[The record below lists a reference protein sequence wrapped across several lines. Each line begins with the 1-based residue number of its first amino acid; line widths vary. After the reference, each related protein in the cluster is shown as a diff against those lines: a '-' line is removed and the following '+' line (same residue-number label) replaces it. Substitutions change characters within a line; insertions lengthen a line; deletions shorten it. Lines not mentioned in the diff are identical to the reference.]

1 MKKYIQNL
9 IVLGSLAIF
18 VMSPVSAFA
27 QSYANNAIVSS
38 PTSVILNASI
48 NPNGS
53 NTSGWFEYGT
63 DANLYTWTETPHI
76 YVGSNYGEMPFT
88 QTITNLA
95 PNTIYYYRAV
105 ANSSTTVKGS
115 ILSFVT
121 NTNNAYTNTNVS
133 NTSYGANAYN
143 TNYTSSTYTNTNYND
158 GINITNITA
167 TGAILNAVFTNP
179 HRSGAQGY
187 FEWGP
192 TKTFGNMTEMM
203 PLGTNYT
210 EPFSGVL
217 TNLTP
222 NTTYYFRAI
231 VVQNGQTY
239 RGGTRSFQT
248 YSSTVSNPVINQN
261 PTVTTNQSQ
270 IFNNN
275 PVVNPQ
281 IMTPSVTTT
290 NSNTLLEANAMFGAN
305 FLPNNIFGWILLL
318 LIILA
323 IVWAFRK
330 ISQTTYVKQVN
341 H

>member
-9 IVLGSLAIF
+9 IVLGSLSIF
-18 VMSPVSAFA
+18 VLSPVSTFA

-48 NPNGS
+48 DPNGA

-63 DANLYTWTETPHI
+63 DANLYTWTETPRI
-76 YVGSNYGEMPFT
+76 YVGSGYAEMPFT
-88 QTITNLA
+88 QTINNLA
-95 PNTIYYYRAV
+95 PNTVYYYRAV
-105 ANSSTTVKGS
+105 ANSSTIVKGN

-121 NTNNAYTNTNVS
+121 NTNNAYTNV
-133 NTSYGANAYN
+133 
-143 TNYTSSTYTNTNYND
+143 SSTVYGTNTYNNMYPSNYTNTQYND
-158 GINITNITA
+158 GISISNITA

-179 HRSGAQGY
+179 YRTNAQGY

-192 TKTFGNMTEMM
+192 TKSFGNMTEMVQ
-203 PLGTNYT
+203 LGTNYT

-217 TNLTP
+217 SNLTP

-248 YSSTVSNPVINQN
+248 YSSTITNPVINQN

-275 PVVNPQ
+275 QV
-281 IMTPSVTTT
+281 ITPSVTTK
-290 NSNTLLEANAMFGAN
+290 NSNALLEANAIFGAN
-305 FLPNNIFGWILLL
+305 FLPNNIFGWIMLLI
-318 LIILA
+318 IILA
-323 IVWAFRK
+323 IIWAFRK
-330 ISQTTYVKQVN
+330 ISQNTSVKTN
-341 H
+341 

>member
-9 IVLGSLAIF
+9 IVLGSLAIVAMF
-18 VMSPVSAFA
+18 PVSAFA
-27 QSYANNAIVSS
+27 QNYSNNAIISS

-48 NPNGS
+48 DPNGT

-63 DANLYTWTETPHI
+63 DANLYTWTETPRTYI
-76 YVGSNYGEMPFT
+76 GSGYAEMPFT
-88 QTITNLA
+88 QTINNLA

-105 ANSSTTVKGS
+105 ANSTTTVKGN

-121 NTNNAYTNTNVS
+121 NTNNVYTNTNVS
-133 NTSYGANAYN
+133 NTSYGTNA
-143 TNYTSSTYTNTNYND
+143 YTNTNYND
-158 GINITNITA
+158 GISISNITA

-179 HRSGAQGY
+179 YRTNAQGY

-192 TKTFGNMTEMM
+192 TKSFGNMTEMV

-210 EPFSGVL
+210 ETFSGVL
-217 TNLTP
+217 SNLNP

-231 VVQNGQTY
+231 VIQNGQTY

-248 YSSTVSNPVINQN
+248 YNSTVTNPIINQT
-261 PTVTTNQSQ
+261 PSVTTNQSQ
-270 IFNNN
+270 IYNNN
-275 PVVNPQ
+275 QV
-281 IMTPSVTTT
+281 IAPSVTTT
-290 NSNTLLEANAMFGAN
+290 NSNALLEANTIFGAN

-318 LIILA
+318 IIIFA

-330 ISQTTYVKQVN
+330 ISQKTS
-341 H
+341 